1 MASDGLRH
9 QVYSGEVGKSLG
21 RVDKLGELKTEMQA
35 RFGRSVRLEP
45 VEEDRA
51 LDYYSRL
58 LRWLL

>member
-1 MASDGLRH
+1 
-9 QVYSGEVGKSLG
+9 VYSGEVGKSRGL
-21 RVDKLGELKTEMQA
+21 VDKLGELKTEMQA

-45 VEEDRA
+45 IEEDRA